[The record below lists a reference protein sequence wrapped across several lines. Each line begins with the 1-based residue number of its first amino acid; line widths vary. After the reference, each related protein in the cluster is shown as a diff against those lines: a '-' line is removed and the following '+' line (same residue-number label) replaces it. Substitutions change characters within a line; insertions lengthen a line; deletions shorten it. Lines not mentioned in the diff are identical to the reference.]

1 MRALLFPVVAV
12 LGGVSMAL
20 AADVSGDITSIDN
33 TANTI
38 TLKDGSVYTSP
49 KDVDISKFK
58 VGEKVNMSYDKSGD
72 KKMITKIKE
81 AGRP

>member
-1 MRALLFPVVAV
+1 MRALLFSSAAV
-12 LGGVSMAL
+12 LLCTAAV
-20 AADVSGDITSIDN
+20 AADVSGDITKVDN

-49 KDVDISKFK
+49 KNVDISKFK
-58 VGEKVNMSYDKSGD
+58 VGETVNMSYDKSGD
-72 KKMITKIKE
+72 KMVITSIKA

>member
-1 MRALLFPVVAV
+1 MRALLYSVAAV
-12 LGGVSMAL
+12 LISAPLAL
-20 AADVSGDITSIDN
+20 AADVSGDITSVDN

-58 VGEKVNMSYDKSGD
+58 VGEKVNISYDKSGD
-72 KKMITKIKE
+72 KMMITKIKE